1 MSDNP
6 TKLQRWLDLIAYLGN
21 RRFPVPIRDVW
32 AHVPAYA
39 PGLEADKR
47 DHARVRRMFERDK
60 DELRELG
67 IPIETVELGGAGRP
81 QDEAIG
87 YQLARKD
94 FHLPYLKL
102 VRESRGEP
110 DAPDRPTPPAAFE
123 IREREASA
131 ALEGLRHL
139 GSLPA
144 FPLAAEARSAFRKLA
159 FDLDADLLDDD
170 PVLHVEDPETRA
182 SAAALKALSAALLA
196 RKATRFGY
204 RSIGRDADAERTV
217 RPYGL
222 FFQHGRWYL
231 VGHDEDRGEI
241 RVFRVGRMR
250 DVVANTRSPGT
261 RDYRIPEDFRLDA
274 YTGRSAWELGA
285 DDEPVLEAT
294 VRFAFPRSLWA
305 ERNGHGRLVEEL
317 DDGAQLRRFEVR
329 RRDPFLR
336 WLLSLTG
343 DASVEEPKELGD
355 ALRDM
360 ALQVTARHA

>member
-1 MSDNP
+1 
-6 TKLQRWLDLIAYLGN
+6 
-21 RRFPVPIRDVW
+21 
-32 AHVPAYA
+32 HVPAYA

-144 FPLAAEARSAFRKLA
+144 FPLAAE
-159 FDLDADLLDDD
+159 
-170 PVLHVEDPETRA
+170 
-182 SAAALKALSAALLA
+182 
-196 RKATRFGY
+196 
-204 RSIGRDADAERTV
+204 
-217 RPYGL
+217 
-222 FFQHGRWYL
+222 
-231 VGHDEDRGEI
+231 
-241 RVFRVGRMR
+241 
-250 DVVANTRSPGT
+250 
-261 RDYRIPEDFRLDA
+261 
-274 YTGRSAWELGA
+274 
-285 DDEPVLEAT
+285 
-294 VRFAFPRSLWA
+294 
-305 ERNGHGRLVEEL
+305 
-317 DDGAQLRRFEVR
+317 
-329 RRDPFLR
+329 
-336 WLLSLTG
+336 
-343 DASVEEPKELGD
+343 
-355 ALRDM
+355 
-360 ALQVTARHA
+360 